1 MTVYGPVVNQSLIIQ
16 FIQIKN
22 VTFHLTIMF
31 TLAFASLA
39 PASVEPLSPQSTYN
53 FERKRLGL

>member
-1 MTVYGPVVNQSLIIQ
+1 
-16 FIQIKN
+16 
-22 VTFHLTIMF
+22 MF